1 MSPDSD
7 ETLVVCWPWPLTIPR
22 PGMSGVEREEV
33 EALPLVPKGNLVSKA
48 PEREL
53 EEVLGRE
60 VEATPLEVG
69 GAPRAP
75 QVVAGMPW
83 EAE

>member
-7 ETLVVCWPWPLTIPR
+7 ETLVVCWPWPLTIPK

-60 VEATPLEVG
+60 VEPPLEVG

-75 QVVAGMPW
+75 QVVAGIPW

>member
-1 MSPDSD
+1 
-7 ETLVVCWPWPLTIPR
+7 
-22 PGMSGVEREEV
+22 MSGVEREEV

-60 VEATPLEVG
+60 DEAIPFEV
-69 GAPRAP
+69 GAPREP
-75 QVVAGMPW
+75 QVLTGMPW